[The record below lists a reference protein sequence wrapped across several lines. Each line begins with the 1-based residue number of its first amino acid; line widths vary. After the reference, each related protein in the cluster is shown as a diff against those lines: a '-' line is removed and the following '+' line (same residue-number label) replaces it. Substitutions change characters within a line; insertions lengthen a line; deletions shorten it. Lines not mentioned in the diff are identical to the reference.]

1 MNGVNN
7 QCLTIESYENT
18 RMNYKKFMRRRIEN
32 VTTIKIKNQENKYN
46 HHKAIKLKKIKR

>member
-46 HHKAIKLKKIKR
+46 HHKAIKLKKLKR